1 MVADPSLI
9 RLDSAGGLSAIG
21 GAPLAGEHLT
31 GIGGALGLLTPA
43 TLRTTIAR
51 IRCDAGEIDIGPTA
65 RARMAMNVD
74 TFNGEMGR
82 RLGLAGI
89 VRTDA
94 SITPAQY
101 TAQELEYLYAQI
113 LDEPSPPNNA
123 MAAFDAD
130 RSVPFGARS
139 FRIRRRQSAG
149 QAALYKG
156 QGVASIPTV
165 NSGITDESAN
175 VHYLVTSV
183 NVSIF
188 DIASGNFAGR
198 SRLQEDL
205 RSARLIM
212 DQTYNKLTWEGAD
225 GVLLPGIFNH
235 PYLAKLEPATPFTS
249 ASSADDIL
257 AALNA
262 IVNYPAEA
270 SGGTFQ
276 PTHVAMG
283 INLHNFLTNT
293 RVGSVSDK
301 SIMTYWL
308 ENNSIG
314 LTAAKIVKARELDAS
329 GPGGTTGLL
338 AYRKDQ
344 MGLRHVLVR
353 DFTPLPMQ
361 AAGFEQTVYC
371 MMALGGVRMEDAG
384 CNVLAW
390 VTV

>member
-1 MVADPSLI
+1 MVATPSLI
-9 RLDSAGGLSAIG
+9 RLDAAEGLSHIG
-21 GAPLAGEHLT
+21 GASIGGEHLAS
-31 GIGGALGLLTPA
+31 IGGALGLLKPER
-43 TLRTTIAR
+43 LRSDAMT
-51 IRCDAGEIDIGPTA
+51 IRCDSGDLALGRFAQA
-65 RARMAMNVD
+65 RLAMNVD
-74 TFNGEMGR
+74 CLNGELGR
-82 RLGLAGI
+82 RAGI
-89 VRTDA
+89 ARVRTDA

-101 TAQELEYLYAQI
+101 TAQELEFLYAQI
-113 LDEPSPPNNA
+113 LDEVTPPNNA
-123 MAAFDAD
+123 MVAFDAD
-130 RSVPFGARS
+130 RSVPFGART

-165 NSGITDESAN
+165 NSGIVDESAS

-188 DIASGNFAGR
+188 DIAAGDFAGR

-270 SGGTFQ
+270 SGGAFM
-276 PTHVAMG
+276 PTNVAMG
-283 INLHNFLTNT
+283 IKLKNFLVNT
-293 RVGSVSDK
+293 RVGSADSK
-301 SIMTYWL
+301 SIWTYWM
-308 ENNSIG
+308 ENNTIG
-314 LTAAKIVKARELDAS
+314 LTPAKVVTARELDAS
-329 GPGGTTGLL
+329 GPGGTTGLI

-353 DFTPLPMQ
+353 DFTPLPLQ